1 MLEKARSGALESAK
15 RRSSRTGRSSR
26 RDLGVEENAAAAEGL
41 AFRRHELNGAEA
53 GSAGIGEGSL
63 GEQPPAVSGAASKS
77 APGFALLLRW

>member
-1 MLEKARSGALESAK
+1 MDDSAA
-15 RRSSRTGRSSR
+15 
-26 RDLGVEENAAAAEGL
+26 DAGL
-41 AFRRHELNGAEA
+41 ACRRHEELDDAEA